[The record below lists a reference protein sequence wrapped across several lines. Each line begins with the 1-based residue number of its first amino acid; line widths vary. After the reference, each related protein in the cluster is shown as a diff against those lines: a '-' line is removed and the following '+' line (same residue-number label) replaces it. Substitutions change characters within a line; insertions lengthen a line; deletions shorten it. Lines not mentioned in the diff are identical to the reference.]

1 MTELLTPSVLL
12 GALMIF
18 GMRIVDVSLGTLR
31 IGMLVRGKRRWAGRF
46 GRFGRDASGGLQVM
60 RDRFGHAPEHQPNA
74 HTRAKQHGKPRQ
86 GGKFWLV
93 VVFAQFD
100 LAVTPKSQI
109 TAEQQK
115 GQHRQQVIP
124 AEIGRGGG
132 DCGTG
137 RRAKTSRT
145 QQPPDHK

>member
-60 RDRFGHAPEHQPNA
+60 RYGFGHPPEHQPNA
-74 HTRAKQHGKPRQ
+74 HARTEQHGKPR
-86 GGKFWLV
+86 
-93 VVFAQFD
+93 
-100 LAVTPKSQI
+100 
-109 TAEQQK
+109 
-115 GQHRQQVIP
+115 
-124 AEIGRGGG
+124 
-132 DCGTG
+132 
-137 RRAKTSRT
+137 
-145 QQPPDHK
+145 